1 MCFLFCKQ
9 KGQKLSKSS
18 AISNR
23 SFLSFP
29 KRETSPTLM
38 GRVYPRQTKDTNN
51 SQNANLR
58 HNFKAKK
65 NSKAKEII
73 NTHKESNL
81 QTNISKNLETS
92 AERINISNSHKNHQT
107 SAENINNSI
116 THETSSE
123 ISKMA
128 EIKVTTDAPKL
139 SDYTLYS
146 DYKDNVILWDII
158 TDIPKA
164 KRGALLLAGIKNEH
178 ATFGDNIQ
186 RQLFQ
191 KYRPTEIAA
200 NEESVKLILDFLD
213 SHIGKPSKH
222 LKFQCLREIV
232 EFKRS
237 AGQEFAEY
245 AKHFEYLV
253 SKAEN
258 AGLKTL
264 SSDIKA
270 GFLMNNANLSV
281 QQIELLNSVVDLSD
295 DDNLYNN
302 VKSKM
307 FDMLTNVFGLKNENE
322 SGKLSDAFMAQ
333 HEEAFLTWSKR
344 KNFQNNKTNN
354 YQNNNRTR
362 NAPNNSFRQNNY
374 TNNRNNGASNN
385 SQTQRQ
391 DEGPPTNPKN
401 AKGQILQCR
410 NCLSMRHLQAQC
422 PYNSMLKQNKQYPNR
437 FRQAFVIEGQNSDTE
452 DDIPEHILRELEQT
466 ELSEKEKSENTEHI
480 FFTQDRNELSKFT
493 AEALNAAA
501 LDTCCSSSVTGM
513 KWLNIYMQAIPKH
526 IKHLLSGPH
535 QSKTSFTFGNQQS
548 LTSLGIYKIPIIIA
562 NEIHELAIDV
572 INSDIPL
579 LMSKEHMK
587 KLGIAINLINDTATA
602 NGKPIKLHTTSAG
615 HYIINLLDQDDK
627 EDSMVME
634 HIMLIDLEQATIRQ
648 QYQMLEKLH
657 RQFGH
662 GSKSKF
668 VDLLKGAE
676 KWHDHFDEMID
687 KIIDGC
693 EGCIFKKRLPDRPS
707 VAFPMAND
715 FNQCVAMDLKIWKGK
730 PILYMI
736 DCFTRYTV
744 ATFLKSKTPEEVV
757 RAFMTHWVRYFQKP
771 REIITD
777 QGNEFTGSIMMEAM
791 SKLDIICHT
800 TAAYSPWSNGLCE
813 RNHYLV
819 DNILLRILI
828 DFPDMDLETALAWAC
843 VAKNSLSTV
852 YGFSPF
858 QLVYGRVPSI
868 PNIIDEPPNV
878 IEIKSHSK
886 ALEDQ
891 LKAMHECRAAFMKSQ
906 NCEKLKQALRTKMR
920 TAQHNYSHGDYVYYR
935 REKDDKWLGPAK
947 VVYQDG
953 KVICVRHGRYF
964 GQVHANRLHPVKPEL
979 TEKIKAEET
988 KAESANNE
996 NNKAESAREESHPIT
1011 QNQTN
1016 SSEGTQQT
1024 GEEEEPNEEREE
1036 ETVEDAAEN
1045 ATEERAPNNQQNK
1058 KRQGRPAKKNS
1069 KPQTAILKR
1078 AEKVQIRVDGAWMN
1092 ATVISSGKRT
1102 GKYPNW
1108 YNFALENG
1116 KILSDDVENIE
1127 IRKMEEP
1134 RTEREDNEDNS
1145 EKNLH
1150 EEILAVLVNKDETN
1164 TPEALEAKQKELNKL
1179 QEFDTYE
1186 VIDDEGQEY
1195 ITTLW
1200 VVTKKGEELRARL
1213 TAKGFQELQEVP
1225 KESPTMHKHTLRII
1239 LAIAAANK
1247 WKISASDVKSA
1258 FLQGNELDRIV
1269 LVKPPKEANLA
1280 KKLWRLKKCLYG
1292 LRDASKKWYEKVR
1305 NNLEKL
1311 GFKKSMYDSGLFF
1324 LQNSNG
1330 DLEGLIGI
1338 HVDDF
1343 IHCGTEYFNDVVLNK
1358 VLSAFQIGK
1367 SESNSFM
1374 YTGFMLKQDEQGIS
1388 LDQEK
1393 YVEGVTVPK
1402 IEAKRIN
1409 QTKEKMTPEEL
1420 TMIRQM
1426 TGAINWCVRA
1436 TRPDLAFEL
1445 IEASTKMQGGT
1456 VADLK
1461 AARKTLTK
1469 MKDVSKVRIADL
1481 KDLKQ
1486 VEIWIFTDASFG
1498 NLNNGVDSAQGYI
1511 MFLVNPKTGDCAPV
1525 EWKAN
1530 KIQRVTNS
1538 TLAAETMSL
1547 TAGIDAAIATRW
1559 FLQEVLG
1566 KQFNFPIT
1574 AIVDNQ
1580 DAHVAVHSATDVQE
1594 RRLRR
1599 EIGMVKQWL
1608 TEKEIEKLVWVPGE
1622 LQAADIL
1629 TKKGVNPTKI
1639 MIILQAGKLS
1649 SEYIRAIKKDH

>member
-1 MCFLFCKQ
+1 
-9 KGQKLSKSS
+9 
-18 AISNR
+18 
-23 SFLSFP
+23 
-29 KRETSPTLM
+29 M
-38 GRVYPRQTKDTNN
+38 GRVYPCQTKDSKN
-51 SQNANLR
+51 SQTANLR
-58 HNFKAKK
+58 NNFKAKK
-65 NSKAKEII
+65 SIKAKNII
-73 NTHKESNL
+73 NEHKNRSY
-81 QTNISKNLETS
+81 QTNFSKNHKTS
-92 AERINISNSHKNHQT
+92 SVVVNISN
-107 SAENINNSI
+107 

-123 ISKMA
+123 ISNMT
-128 EIKVTTDAPKL
+128 EVKVTTEAPKL

-200 NEESVKLILDFLD
+200 NENSVNLIIEFLD

-232 EFKRS
+232 EYKRS
-237 AGQEFAEY
+237 AGQEFSEY

-322 SGKLSDAFMAQ
+322 SDKLSDAFLAQ
-333 HEEAFLTWSKR
+333 HEEAFLTWSK
-344 KNFQNNKTNN
+344 KKSFQNNKTNN
-354 YQNNNRTR
+354 YPNNSRTRSAPNNGYKQNSYQNNRT
-362 NAPNNSFRQNNY
+362 NGA
-374 TNNRNNGASNN
+374 TNNFQN
-385 SQTQRQ
+385 QRQ
-391 DEGPPTNPKN
+391 EDGQGTNPKD
-401 AKGQILQCR
+401 ARGRILQCR
-410 NCLSMRHLQAQC
+410 NCMSIKHLQAQC
-422 PYNSMLKQNKQYPNR
+422 PYNSNYRQNNQNPSR
-437 FRQAFVIEGQNSDTE
+437 FRQAFVIEGQTSDTE
-452 DDIPEHILRELEQT
+452 DDIPDHILREI
-466 ELSEKEKSENTEHI
+466 EKAEITDKENSDKTQEHI
-480 FFTQDRNELSKFT
+480 FFTQDKSELSKFT

-535 QSKTSFTFGNQQS
+535 HSKTSFTFGNQQS
-548 LTSLGIYKIPIIIA
+548 LTSLGVYKIPIIIA

-657 RQFGH
+657 KQFGH

-676 KWHDHFDEMID
+676 KWHEHFDEMID

-693 EGCIFKKRLPDRPS
+693 EGCILKKRLPDRPS

-819 DNILLRILI
+819 DSILLRILI
-828 DFPDMDLETALAWAC
+828 DFPEMDLETALAWAC

-858 QLVYGRVPSI
+858 QLVYGRIPSI

-891 LKAMHECRAAFMKSQ
+891 LKAMHECRAAFIKSQ

-979 TEKIKAEET
+979 VEKIKSEET
-988 KAESANNE
+988 QSENTNTTINKAESAKDKAEDANTE
-996 NNKAESAREESHPIT
+996 NNKAESAKDDETTNKQYNTQIQTNVPTATT
-1011 QNQTN
+1011 QNTTDVEN
-1016 SSEGTQQT
+1016 NMEEN
-1024 GEEEEPNEEREE
+1024 EEENMEE
-1036 ETVEDAAEN
+1036 N
-1045 ATEERAPNNQQNK
+1045 TEERVPDTQQNK
-1058 KRQGRPAKKNS
+1058 KRQGRPAKKNN
-1069 KPQTAILKR
+1069 KKQIAILKR
-1078 AEKVQIRVDGAWMN
+1078 AEKVQIKMDGVWIN

-1108 YNFALENG
+1108 YNFALDNG
-1116 KILSDDVENIE
+1116 QTISDDVENIE
-1127 IRKMEEP
+1127 IRKVEEP
-1134 RTEREDNEDNS
+1134 RVEREENEDNS
-1145 EKNLH
+1145 DKNLH
-1150 EEILAVLVNKDETN
+1150 EEILAVLVDKDETN
-1164 TPEALEAKQKELNKL
+1164 TPEAMEAKQKELDKL

-1186 VIDDEGQEY
+1186 VIEDEGQEY

-1213 TAKGFQELQEVP
+1213 TAKGFQELQDVP

-1269 LVKPPKEANLA
+1269 LVKPPKEAKLA

-1292 LRDASKKWYEKVR
+1292 LRDASKKWYEKVK

-1311 GFKKSMYDSGLFF
+1311 GFKKSVYDSGLFF
-1324 LQNSNG
+1324 LQNSSG
-1330 DLEGLIGI
+1330 GLEGLIGI

-1358 VLSAFQIGK
+1358 VLSAFKIGK

-1374 YTGFMLKQDEQGIS
+1374 YTGFMLKQDDHGIS

-1402 IEAKRIN
+1402 LEAKRIN
-1409 QTKEKMTPEEL
+1409 QTKENMSPDEL
-1420 TMIRQM
+1420 TLIRQM
-1426 TGAINWCVRA
+1426 TGAINWTVRA

-1469 MKDVSKVRIADL
+1469 MKNVSKVRIADL
-1481 KDLKQ
+1481 KDLKEA
-1486 VEIWIFTDASFG
+1486 EIWVFTDASFG
-1498 NLNNGVDSAQGYI
+1498 NLNNGVDSAQGFI

-1566 KQFNFPIT
+1566 KNFNFPIT
-1574 AIVDNQ
+1574 AIIDNQ
-1580 DAHVAVHSATDVQE
+1580 DAHVAVHSATDVGE

-1649 SEYIRAIKKDH
+1649 SDYIRAIKKDN

>member
-1 MCFLFCKQ
+1 MGITKPRHT
-9 KGQKLSKSS
+9 KSKSKFLNT
-18 AISNR
+18 AFNFNLKNKKVTNAQELFEFSNKNF
-23 SFLSFP
+23 S
-29 KRETSPTLM
+29 KNHETSFSN
-38 GRVYPRQTKDTNN
+38 K
-51 SQNANLR
+51 
-58 HNFKAKK
+58 NF
-65 NSKAKEII
+65 
-73 NTHKESNL
+73 
-81 QTNISKNLETS
+81 SKN
-92 AERINISNSHKNHQT
+92 
-107 SAENINNSI
+107 
-116 THETSSE
+116 HETSSE

-128 EIKVTTDAPKL
+128 EVKVTTEAPKL
-139 SDYTLYS
+139 SDFTLYS
-146 DYKDNVILWDII
+146 DYKDNVILWDMI
-158 TDIPKA
+158 TDIPKT

-178 ATFGDNIQ
+178 SSFGDNIQ

-200 NEESVKLILDFLD
+200 NENSVNLIIEFLD

-232 EFKRS
+232 EYKRT
-237 AGQEFAEY
+237 AGQEFSEY
-245 AKHFEYLV
+245 AKQFEYLV

-295 DDNLYNN
+295 DENLYKN

-307 FDMLTNVFGLKNENE
+307 FDMLTNVFGLKNENSSE
-322 SGKLSDAFMAQ
+322 KLSDAFLAQ
-333 HEEAFLTWSKR
+333 HEELFVAWSKK
-344 KNFQNNKTNN
+344 KNFQNNKSSFNSNNGRNNSATNN
-354 YQNNNRTR
+354 SYKQNNY
-362 NAPNNSFRQNNY
+362 PNNS
-374 TNNRNNGASNN
+374 TNGATNY
-385 SQTQRQ
+385 SQKSE
-391 DEGPPTNPKN
+391 DGTNPKD
-401 AKGQILQCR
+401 KRGRILQCR
-410 NCLSMRHLQAQC
+410 NCMSIKHLQRQC
-422 PYNSMLKQNKQYPNR
+422 PYNQGNRPNIQNQNR

-452 DDIPEHILRELEQT
+452 DDIPEHILKEIEKAEIT
-466 ELSEKEKSENTEHI
+466 ENDNNQKHI
-480 FFTQDRNELSKFT
+480 FFTQDKNELSKFT

-501 LDTCCSSSVTGM
+501 LDTCCSSSVAGM
-513 KWLNIYMQAIPKH
+513 KWLKIYMQAIPKH

-535 QSKTSFTFGNQQS
+535 MSKTTFTFGNQQS
-548 LTSLGIYKIPIIIA
+548 LVSMGIYKLPVIIA
-562 NEIHELAIDV
+562 NELHELSID
-572 INSDIPL
+572 IIDSDIPL

-587 KLGIAINLINDTATA
+587 QLGIAINLINDTATA

-615 HYIINLLDQDDK
+615 HYIINLLGQDDH
-627 EDSMVME
+627 EDSIVME
-634 HIMLIDLEQATIRQ
+634 QIMLIDLNQATIRQ

-693 EGCIFKKRLPDRPS
+693 EGCILKKRSPDRPS
-707 VAFPMAND
+707 VAMPLAND
-715 FNQCVAMDLKIWKGK
+715 FNKCVAMDLKIWKGK

-744 ATFLKSKTPEEVV
+744 ATFIKAKTPEEVV

-771 REIITD
+771 SEIITD

-819 DNILLRILI
+819 DNILLRILV

-858 QLVYGRVPSI
+858 QLVYGRIPSI

-891 LKAMHECRAAFMKSQ
+891 LKAMHECRTAFIKSQ
-906 NCEKLKQALRTKMR
+906 NCEKIKQALRTKMR
-920 TAQHNYSHGDYVYYR
+920 TAQHNYNPGDYVYYR

-979 TEKIKAEET
+979 AEKIKSEDT
-988 KAESANNE
+988 KAESAE
-996 NNKAESAREESHPIT
+996 AETDKAESAETESVNKSNNQKSQDNEQTTKVTETTITTNQAPQDNTQANISETNNEDEIAQEENT
-1011 QNQTN
+1011 EET
-1016 SSEGTQQT
+1016 
-1024 GEEEEPNEEREE
+1024 EEENIPEPQN
-1036 ETVEDAAEN
+1036 
-1045 ATEERAPNNQQNK
+1045 NK
-1058 KRQGRPAKKNS
+1058 KKAGRPAKKTNN
-1069 KPQTAILKR
+1069 KQIAILKR
-1078 AEKVQIRVDGAWMN
+1078 AEKVQIKMDGVWHN

-1116 KILSDDVENIE
+1116 QIISDDVENIE
-1127 IRKMEEP
+1127 LRKVEEA
-1134 RTEREDNEDNS
+1134 RVERQENEDNS
-1145 EKNLH
+1145 AKNLH
-1150 EEILAVLVNKDETN
+1150 EEILAVLVAKDETN
-1164 TPEALEAKQKELNKL
+1164 TPEALEAKQKELDKL

-1186 VIDDEGQEY
+1186 IIDDEGQEY

-1213 TAKGFQELQEVP
+1213 TAKGFQELQDVP

-1269 LVKPPKEANLA
+1269 LVKPPKEAKLA

-1292 LRDASKKWYEKVR
+1292 LRDASKKWYEKVK

-1311 GFKKSMYDSGLFF
+1311 GFKKSIYDSGLFF
-1324 LQNSNG
+1324 LQNSSG
-1330 DLEGLIGI
+1330 GLEGLIGI

-1343 IHCGTEYFNDVVLNK
+1343 IHCGTEYFNDVILNK

-1367 SESNSFM
+1367 SESDSFM
-1374 YTGFMLKQDEQGIS
+1374 YTGFMLKQDDRGIT

-1402 IEAKRIN
+1402 IEAKRLS
-1409 QTKEKMTPEEL
+1409 QTSESMTSEEL
-1420 TMIRQM
+1420 TLIRQM
-1426 TGAINWCVRA
+1426 TGAINWTVRA

-1461 AARKTLTK
+1461 AARKTLIK
-1469 MKDVSKVRIADL
+1469 MKDVSRVRIADI
-1481 KDLKQ
+1481 KDLKEA
-1486 VEIWIFTDASFG
+1486 EIWIFTDASFG

-1511 MFLVNPKTGDCAPV
+1511 MFIVNPKTGDCAPI
-1525 EWKAN
+1525 EWKSN

-1547 TAGIDAAIATRW
+1547 TTGIDAAIATRW
-1559 FLQEVLG
+1559 FLQEILG
-1566 KQFNFPIT
+1566 NKYNFPIT
-1574 AIVDNQ
+1574 AIIDNQ
-1580 DAHVAVHSATDVQE
+1580 DANVAIHSATDVGE

-1608 TEKEIEKLVWVPGE
+1608 KDKEIEELVWVPGE
-1622 LQAADIL
+1622 LQAADVL
-1629 TKKGVNPTKI
+1629 TKKGVNPSKI
-1639 MIILQAGKLS
+1639 MVILQTGKIS
-1649 SEYIRAIKKDH
+1649 PEYIRAIKKIC